1 MGSSESSGRGAGRS
15 LGTLLLA
22 ALLVLSV
29 AVFAGTR
36 ELRSEPD
43 VVNSVVVTPEASTLG
58 GEQASV
64 RFELTRADDRADVL
78 VIDDEGNE
86 VRALE
91 RGAALEAGP
100 HSYRWDLKAESGA
113 PVPPGPYRLRVVLGE
128 QGREIE
134 PPGTI
139 EVSG

>member
-1 MGSSESSGRGAGRS
+1 MGSSESSGRWAGRS

-22 ALLVLSV
+22 LLLVLSV

-43 VVNSVVVTPEASTLG
+43 IVNSVVVTPEISTLG
-58 GEQASV
+58 GEQASI
-64 RFELTRADDRADVL
+64 RFELTRADARADVL
-78 VIDDEGNE
+78 VINDEGNE

-91 RGAALEAGP
+91 RGVALEAGP

-113 PVPPGPYRLRVVLGE
+113 PVPPGDYRLRVVLGE

-139 EVSG
+139 EVTG